1 MNKDNNP
8 NQTAHSLQGRAGEG
22 SSIAGGSSK
31 AEGSSSSLTYEQAMQ
46 QLEMLAAKME
56 QNEISLD
63 DMAERLREAQQLM
76 KYCRD
81 CLYEAEK
88 NCKSLLSVEEKL

>member
-22 SSIAGGSSK
+22 SSK

-46 QLEMLAAKME
+46 RLEMLAAKME

-63 DMAERLREAQQLM
+63 DMAERLREAQELM
-76 KYCRD
+76 QYCRE

-88 NCKSLLSVEEKL
+88 NCKSLLNVEEKL